1 MKRLGIVFALGFLA
15 VAAAVHA
22 SEDIKLTKKQR
33 EEAAL
38 VNTQLALA
46 YMREGDLATA
56 RAKLEKAL
64 DQDPDT
70 ATTQMAAGFLYD
82 RLGEDDKAKSSF
94 ERAMKLGKNDPVI
107 MNNYAAFLC
116 RKGDKKTGEAYFLQA
131 AKNPLYRTPEVA
143 YANAGRCARADGR
156 PKEAEQYFRQALV
169 PQAGPARFALR
180 DGGARIRRGQLPA
193 GARVPRSLR
202 GVGAGVRDVALALLP
217 DRAGARRQRPGTH
230 ELGEAEARFRDV
242 ARDEPAAR
250 SRTGPEVTRPEAE
263 VAELPTD
270 PGSRLER
277 QRELAGLTEQ
287 QVAEQLNLDAA
298 AVTALERDDYSALG
312 APVFVRGHLKR
323 YAALLGLDEDE
334 ILGAYERSRAHLSQ
348 PTLVP
353 KSRAEMM
360 PDRGR
365 PKWPW
370 LLGGVLLVLLA
381 AAIAAYVSEYGVRLP
396 KWSGAG
402 AGTPVPASAASRQQD
417 GSGRRVRRPAVD
429 IAGSLPGPAEPGA
442 AATSAVESGAT
453 PVAVPA
459 GQVALQLRF
468 AADSWVEIYDGSGKA
483 VLYDLGKA
491 GTERVA
497 TGTAPLS
504 VTIGNAPAVT
514 MQVNGRGVTLPAPP
528 AGQTVGRYSIGP
540 DGALR

>member
-1 MKRLGIVFALGFLA
+1 M
-15 VAAAVHA
+15 
-22 SEDIKLTKKQR
+22 
-33 EEAAL
+33 
-38 VNTQLALA
+38 
-46 YMREGDLATA
+46 
-56 RAKLEKAL
+56 
-64 DQDPDT
+64 
-70 ATTQMAAGFLYD
+70 
-82 RLGEDDKAKSSF
+82 
-94 ERAMKLGKNDPVI
+94 
-107 MNNYAAFLC
+107 
-116 RKGDKKTGEAYFLQA
+116 
-131 AKNPLYRTPEVA
+131 
-143 YANAGRCARADGR
+143 
-156 PKEAEQYFRQALV
+156 
-169 PQAGPARFALR
+169 
-180 DGGARIRRGQLPA
+180 
-193 GARVPRSLR
+193 
-202 GVGAGVRDVALALLP
+202 
-217 DRAGARRQRPGTH
+217 
-230 ELGEAEARFRDV
+230 
-242 ARDEPAAR
+242 
-250 SRTGPEVTRPEAE
+250 TRPEAE

-312 APVFVRGHLKR
+312 ASVFVRGHLKR
-323 YAALLGLDEDE
+323 YAALLGLDENE

-360 PDRGR
+360 PDRGS

-370 LLGGVLLVLLA
+370 LLSGVLLVLLA

-396 KWSGAG
+396 KWSAAG
-402 AGTPVPASAASRQQD
+402 AGTPGPVSAAPGQQAD
-417 GSGRRVRRPAVD
+417 KGDASGAPQSASQAA
-429 IAGSLPGPAEPGA
+429 AGPSEPGA
-442 AATSAVESGAT
+442 AAANAVDPGAT

-514 MQVNGRGVTLPAPP
+514 MQINGRGVRLPAPP

>member
-1 MKRLGIVFALGFLA
+1 M
-15 VAAAVHA
+15 
-22 SEDIKLTKKQR
+22 
-33 EEAAL
+33 
-38 VNTQLALA
+38 
-46 YMREGDLATA
+46 
-56 RAKLEKAL
+56 
-64 DQDPDT
+64 
-70 ATTQMAAGFLYD
+70 
-82 RLGEDDKAKSSF
+82 
-94 ERAMKLGKNDPVI
+94 
-107 MNNYAAFLC
+107 
-116 RKGDKKTGEAYFLQA
+116 
-131 AKNPLYRTPEVA
+131 
-143 YANAGRCARADGR
+143 
-156 PKEAEQYFRQALV
+156 
-169 PQAGPARFALR
+169 
-180 DGGARIRRGQLPA
+180 
-193 GARVPRSLR
+193 
-202 GVGAGVRDVALALLP
+202 
-217 DRAGARRQRPGTH
+217 
-230 ELGEAEARFRDV
+230 
-242 ARDEPAAR
+242 
-250 SRTGPEVTRPEAE
+250 TRPEAE

-323 YAALLGLDEDE
+323 YAAVLGLDEDE

-360 PDRGR
+360 PDRGS

-370 LLGGVLLVLLA
+370 LFGGVLLVLLA
-381 AAIAAYVSEYGVRLP
+381 AAIAGYVSEYGVRLP
-396 KWSGAG
+396 KWSATG
-402 AGTPVPASAASRQQD
+402 AGTPEPVASTAGQQADKGDASGATQSTSLAA
-417 GSGRRVRRPAVD
+417 
-429 IAGSLPGPAEPGA
+429 AGPVAPGA
-442 AATSAVESGAT
+442 ATTSAADPSAT
-453 PVAVPA
+453 PGAVPA

-497 TGTAPLS
+497 TGVGPLS

-540 DGALR
+540 DGVLR

>member
-1 MKRLGIVFALGFLA
+1 
-15 VAAAVHA
+15 
-22 SEDIKLTKKQR
+22 
-33 EEAAL
+33 
-38 VNTQLALA
+38 
-46 YMREGDLATA
+46 
-56 RAKLEKAL
+56 
-64 DQDPDT
+64 
-70 ATTQMAAGFLYD
+70 
-82 RLGEDDKAKSSF
+82 
-94 ERAMKLGKNDPVI
+94 
-107 MNNYAAFLC
+107 
-116 RKGDKKTGEAYFLQA
+116 
-131 AKNPLYRTPEVA
+131 
-143 YANAGRCARADGR
+143 
-156 PKEAEQYFRQALV
+156 
-169 PQAGPARFALR
+169 
-180 DGGARIRRGQLPA
+180 
-193 GARVPRSLR
+193 
-202 GVGAGVRDVALALLP
+202 
-217 DRAGARRQRPGTH
+217 
-230 ELGEAEARFRDV
+230 
-242 ARDEPAAR
+242 
-250 SRTGPEVTRPEAE
+250 VTRPEAE

-270 PGSRLER
+270 PGARLER

-287 QVAEQLNLDAA
+287 QVAEQLNLDAG

-334 ILGAYERSRAHLSQ
+334 ILAAYERSRSHLSQ

-360 PDRGR
+360 PDRGS

-370 LLGGVLLVLLA
+370 LLSGVLLVLLA
-381 AAIAAYVSEYGVRLP
+381 AAIAAYVSEYGVQLP
-396 KWSGAG
+396 KRSGDDAAATLPVSAAPRQQ
-402 AGTPVPASAASRQQD
+402 AGTGAAPGAAQSTSPAAD
-417 GSGRRVRRPAVD
+417 V
-429 IAGSLPGPAEPGA
+429 PAEPGA
-442 AATSAVESGAT
+442 ATTSSVGPGAT

-459 GQVALQLRF
+459 GQVALQLQF

-514 MQVNGRGVTLPAPP
+514 MRVNGRGVTLPAPP

>member
-1 MKRLGIVFALGFLA
+1 M
-15 VAAAVHA
+15 
-22 SEDIKLTKKQR
+22 
-33 EEAAL
+33 
-38 VNTQLALA
+38 
-46 YMREGDLATA
+46 
-56 RAKLEKAL
+56 
-64 DQDPDT
+64 
-70 ATTQMAAGFLYD
+70 
-82 RLGEDDKAKSSF
+82 
-94 ERAMKLGKNDPVI
+94 
-107 MNNYAAFLC
+107 
-116 RKGDKKTGEAYFLQA
+116 
-131 AKNPLYRTPEVA
+131 
-143 YANAGRCARADGR
+143 
-156 PKEAEQYFRQALV
+156 
-169 PQAGPARFALR
+169 
-180 DGGARIRRGQLPA
+180 
-193 GARVPRSLR
+193 
-202 GVGAGVRDVALALLP
+202 
-217 DRAGARRQRPGTH
+217 
-230 ELGEAEARFRDV
+230 
-242 ARDEPAAR
+242 
-250 SRTGPEVTRPEAE
+250 TRHEAE

-277 QRELAGLTEQ
+277 QRELAELTEQ

-298 AVTALERDDYSALG
+298 AVTALEREDYSALG

-370 LLGGVLLVLLA
+370 LFGGVLLVLLA
-381 AAIAAYVSEYGVRLP
+381 AAIVAYVSEYGVRLP
-396 KWSGAG
+396 KWPGTGATKPVPVSTAAQQQDATGGDSGSPQTTSTAPSAAAPAQAG
-402 AGTPVPASAASRQQD
+402 AAT
-417 GSGRRVRRPAVD
+417 
-429 IAGSLPGPAEPGA
+429 
-442 AATSAVESGAT
+442 TSAGESGSA

-468 AADSWVEIYDGSGKA
+468 AADSWVEIYDGTGKA

-514 MQVNGRGVTLPAPP
+514 LQVNGRGVTLPAPP
-528 AGQTVGRYSIGP
+528 AGQTVGRYNIGA